1 VAGVPSAY
9 FGEEVMAWGRIVDGS
24 PMTVTGKVQKVPAA
38 RARGGGVMRACL
50 HCEQPL
56 GDAAM
61 PVHAECLA
69 GGIAHDAVAGL
80 LELVA
85 VMLAPAV
92 IVWAG

>member
-1 VAGVPSAY
+1 
-9 FGEEVMAWGRIVDGS
+9 
-24 PMTVTGKVQKVPAA
+24 
-38 RARGGGVMRACL
+38 MRACL